1 MKLRTSATSPYARK
15 VWIVAYETGLADRI
29 DAVPTNVW
37 DPATDV
43 TRDNPLGKV
52 PVLIADGGEAIYDSP
67 VICEFLD
74 SLHDGQKLVPGAG
87 GARWTQ
93 KRLEA
98 LGDGILDALL
108 AKRVETTMRPEDK
121 RWPVWIE
128 RQEGAASRGLAQLE
142 EEVAGW
148 GDTFLIGQIAIVAT
162 LGYLDFRF
170 PELDWRSRYPALAA
184 WFAVLSRRPSV
195 VATVPAA

>member
-15 VWIVAYETGLADRI
+15 VWLVAFEAGLTDRI
-29 DAVPTNVW
+29 EAVPTNVW

-52 PVLIADGGEAIYDSP
+52 PALIADGGEAIYDSP
-67 VICEFLD
+67 VICEYLD
-74 SLHDGQKLVPGAG
+74 SLHDGQKLVPPAG

-108 AKRVETTMRPEDK
+108 AKRVETMMRPEEK
-121 RWPVWIE
+121 RWSTWIE
-128 RQEGAASRGLAQLE
+128 RQDAAASRGLAQLE
-142 EEVAGW
+142 DEVASW
-148 GDTFLIGQIAIVAT
+148 GDTFQIGQITVIAV

-170 PELDWRSRYPALAA
+170 PETSWRERYPALAA
-184 WFAVLSRRPSV
+184 WYAVLSQRPSV
-195 VATVPAA
+195 AATVPVA

>member
-15 VWIVAYETGLADRI
+15 VWIVAFETGLADRI
-29 DAVPTNVW
+29 EAVPTNVW

-43 TRDNPLGKV
+43 IRDNPLGKV
-52 PVLIADGGEAIYDSP
+52 PALIADGGEAIYDSP
-67 VICEFLD
+67 VICEYLD
-74 SLHDGQKLVPGAG
+74 SLHDGQKLVPPAG

-108 AKRVETTMRPEDK
+108 AKRVETSMRPEDK

-128 RQEGAASRGLAQLE
+128 RQEAAAARGLAQLE
-142 EEVAGW
+142 DEVAGW
-148 GDTFLIGQIAIVAT
+148 GDTFLIGQIAVVAV

-170 PELDWRSRYPALAA
+170 PDMDWRARYPALAA
-184 WFAVLSRRPSV
+184 WYAALSQRPSV
-195 VATVPAA
+195 AATVPVA

>member
-15 VWIVAYETGLADRI
+15 VWIVAFETGLADRI
-29 DAVPTNVW
+29 EAVPTNVW

-43 TRDNPLGKV
+43 IHDNPLGKV
-52 PVLIADGGEAIYDSP
+52 PALIADGGEAIYDSP
-67 VICEFLD
+67 VICEYLD
-74 SLHDGQKLVPGAG
+74 SLHDGQKLVPPAG

-108 AKRVETTMRPEDK
+108 AKRVETSMRPEDK
-121 RWPVWIE
+121 RWSVWIE
-128 RQEGAASRGLAQLE
+128 RQEAAAARGLAQLE
-142 EEVAGW
+142 DEVAGW
-148 GDTFLIGQIAIVAT
+148 GDTFLIGQIAVVAV

-170 PELDWRSRYPALAA
+170 PDVDWRARYPALAA
-184 WFAVLSRRPSV
+184 WYAALSQRPSV
-195 VATVPAA
+195 AATVPVA

>member
-15 VWIVAYETGLADRI
+15 VWIVAHETGLTDRI
-29 DAVPTNVW
+29 EAVSTNVW

-43 TRDNPLGKV
+43 GRDNPLGKV
-52 PVLIADGGEAIYDSP
+52 PALIADGGEAIYDSP
-67 VICEFLD
+67 VICEYLD
-74 SLHDGQKLVPGAG
+74 SLHDGQKLVPPAG

-108 AKRVETTMRPEDK
+108 AMRIETTMRPEDK
-121 RWPVWIE
+121 RWPDWVA
-128 RQEGAASRGLAQLE
+128 RQDAAVQRGLAQLE
-142 EEVAGW
+142 DEVAAW
-148 GDTFLIGQIAIVAT
+148 GDSFLIGQIAIVAV

-170 PELDWRSRYPALAA
+170 PQSAWRERYPALAA
-184 WFAVLSRRPSV
+184 WYAVLSNRPSV
-195 VATVPAA
+195 AATVPVV